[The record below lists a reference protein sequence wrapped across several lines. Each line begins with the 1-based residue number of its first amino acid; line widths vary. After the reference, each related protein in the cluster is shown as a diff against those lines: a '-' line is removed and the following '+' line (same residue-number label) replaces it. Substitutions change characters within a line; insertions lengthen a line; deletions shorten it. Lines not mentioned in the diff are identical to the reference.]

1 VLAGLLVAIARDWL
15 LGAWVVGGFALAFA
29 VYGLVAWLVLG
40 LLGHLRAVA
49 GSGWRYGLAAL
60 RRRPVASLVQ
70 VLALGM
76 GLTALLLLTLVR
88 SDLSTTGAGDAGRCA
103 EPLRHQHP
111 ARPAGTPAPLC
122 RRRRPAPLLQPM
134 IRGRLVR

>member
-1 VLAGLLVAIARDWL
+1 MAVALLLLLGFALPPLIRLGRVSTLRVLRREWNGVAAREGLAWGLGALVLAGLLVAIARDWL

-40 LLGHLRAVA
+40 LLLRAVA

-76 GLTALLLLTLVR
+76 GLTAL
-88 SDLSTTGAGDAGRCA
+88 C
-103 EPLRHQHP
+103 
-111 ARPAGTPAPLC
+111 C
-122 RRRRPAPLLQPM
+122 
-134 IRGRLVR
+134 